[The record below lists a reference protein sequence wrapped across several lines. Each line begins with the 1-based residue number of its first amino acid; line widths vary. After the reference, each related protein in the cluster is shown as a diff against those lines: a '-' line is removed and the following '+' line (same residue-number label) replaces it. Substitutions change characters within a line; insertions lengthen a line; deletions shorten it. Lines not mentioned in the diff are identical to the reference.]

1 MTECLTIF
9 SRSSP
14 ASLVTMSNMLPYTS
28 TSLLLG
34 VGHSVAVVSM
44 RNLAWLLIQNWRGL
58 LVMMARLVKIVQPS
72 FVSFC
77 LIPYSWI

>member
-1 MTECLTIF
+1 MTECVTIF

-28 TSLLLG
+28 NSLLLG

-44 RNLAWLLIQNWRGL
+44 RNLAWLLIQNWRG
-58 LVMMARLVKIVQPS
+58 
-72 FVSFC
+72 
-77 LIPYSWI
+77 